1 MTTNTTASGSK
12 LQTIQPWLVCLAASL
27 FFFYEF
33 VQMSMFNAIN
43 PSLIKDFSV
52 SATQLGSLSAAY
64 FYANILFM
72 LPAGLLL
79 DRYSTK
85 LIILIA
91 MLICV
96 IGTVC
101 FSFTDSLYTAMI
113 CRFMTGIGG
122 SFPFLCCLRLAIRWF
137 PPKKLGL
144 ITGIMMTM
152 AMLGGVVAQTPLTLL
167 TINYGWRTSIL
178 IDGLLGIIFMLI
190 IYFVVHNEPVNSKE
204 KIVTKHINKLPIMQ
218 SLKRI
223 TSNKQN
229 WLFGIYTCMLN
240 LPIFLLAQTWG
251 SLYLSQVHH
260 LSMTKATLVTSMI
273 FIGTILGSPTLGW
286 LSDTI
291 SRRKLPMLLGAI
303 ASLGII
309 LLIMYLPSLSFTGLL
324 LLFLILGYTTSTQ
337 IITYPAISESNSL
350 VTNSGA
356 LGLASIL
363 IMSGGAIFEPMFG
376 WLMQRNLSHEVI
388 DGIPNYS
395 NADYHHAFMILP
407 VAFIVGIIA
416 MFFAKETFCRKLKSD
431 EN

>member
-1 MTTNTTASGSK
+1 
-12 LQTIQPWLVCLAASL
+12 
-27 FFFYEF
+27 
-33 VQMSMFNAIN
+33 
-43 PSLIKDFSV
+43 
-52 SATQLGSLSAAY
+52 
-64 FYANILFM
+64 
-72 LPAGLLL
+72 
-79 DRYSTK
+79 
-85 LIILIA
+85 
-91 MLICV
+91 
-96 IGTVC
+96 
-101 FSFTDSLYTAMI
+101 
-113 CRFMTGIGG
+113 
-122 SFPFLCCLRLAIRWF
+122 
-137 PPKKLGL
+137 
-144 ITGIMMTM
+144 
-152 AMLGGVVAQTPLTLL
+152 
-167 TINYGWRTSIL
+167 
-178 IDGLLGIIFMLI
+178 
-190 IYFVVHNEPVNSKE
+190 
-204 KIVTKHINKLPIMQ
+204 MQ

-416 MFFAKETFCRKLKSD
+416 MFFAKETSCRKLKSD

>member
-1 MTTNTTASGSK
+1 MTSNATALNLK
-12 LQTIQPWLVCLAASL
+12 FKTMQPWLVCLAASL

-43 PSLIKDFSV
+43 PSLIRDFSV

-91 MLICV
+91 MLICI

-101 FSFTDSLYTAMI
+101 FSFTNSLYTAMI
-113 CRFMTGIGG
+113 CRFLTGIGG

-144 ITGIMMTM
+144 ITGIIMTV

-178 IDGLLGIIFMLI
+178 IDGFLGVIFMLI
-190 IYFVVHNEPVNSKE
+190 IYFVVRNEPMNSNKTTSAQR
-204 KIVTKHINKLPIMQ
+204 KSKLPIMQ

-223 TSNKQN
+223 ISNKQN
-229 WLFGIYTCMLN
+229 WLLGIYTCMLN

-260 LSMTKATLVTSMI
+260 LNMTKATLVTSMI

-286 LSDTI
+286 LSDTL
-291 SRRKLPMLLGAI
+291 SKRKLPMLLGAI
-303 ASLGII
+303 FSLGII
-309 LLIMYLPSLSFTGLL
+309 LIIMYLPNLSFFSLL
-324 LLFLILGYTTSTQ
+324 LLFLALGYSTSTQ
-337 IITYPAISESNSL
+337 IITYPAISESNNL
-350 VTNSGA
+350 ATNSGA
-356 LGLASIL
+356 VGLASIL
-363 IMSGGAIFEPMFG
+363 IMSGGAIFEPLFG
-376 WLMQRNLSHEVI
+376 WLMERHWDHEII
-388 DGIPNYS
+388 DGIPSYS
-395 NADYHHAFMILP
+395 SADYHHAFMILP
-407 VAFIVGIIA
+407 VAFIVGIIV
-416 MFFAKETFCRKLKSD
+416 MFFAKETFCRKLYPAD
-431 EN
+431 D

>member
-1 MTTNTTASGSK
+1 MSTNKIASGSK
-12 LQTIQPWLVCLAASL
+12 FKTIQPWLVCLAASL

-52 SATQLGSLSAAY
+52 SAPQLGSLSAAY
-64 FYANILFM
+64 FYANIFFM

-101 FSFTDSLYTAMI
+101 FSFTNSLYTAMI

-122 SFPFLCCLRLAIRWF
+122 SFPFLCCLRLAVRWF

-144 ITGIMMTM
+144 VTGIMMTM

-167 TINYGWRTSIL
+167 TISYGWRTSIL

-190 IYFVVHNEPVNSKE
+190 IYIVVYNEPVGHIE
-204 KIVTKHINKLPIMQ
+204 KINTGNKSKLPLLQ
-218 SLKRI
+218 SLKLI

-229 WLFGIYTCMLN
+229 WLLGIYTCMLN

-260 LSMTKATLVTSMI
+260 LNMTKATLVTSMI

-303 ASLGII
+303 ISLVII
-309 LLIMYLPSLSFTGLL
+309 LLIMYLPNLNLTSLL
-324 LLFLILGYTTSTQ
+324 LLFLVLGYTTSTQ
-337 IITYPAISESNSL
+337 IITYPAISESNNL
-350 VTNSGA
+350 ATNSGA

-363 IMSGGAIFEPMFG
+363 IMSGGAIFEPLFG
-376 WLMQRNLSHEVI
+376 WLMESNWNHKII
-388 DGIPNYS
+388 DDIPSYS

-407 VAFIVGIIA
+407 IAFIVGIIA

-431 EN
+431 EI

>member
-1 MTTNTTASGSK
+1 MITSTTGSGSK
-12 LQTIQPWLVCLAASL
+12 FKTMQPWLVCIAASL

-43 PSLIKDFSV
+43 PSLIRDFSV

-85 LIILIA
+85 LIILTA
-91 MLICV
+91 MLTCV

-101 FSFTDSLYTAMI
+101 FSLTDSLYTAMI
-113 CRFMTGIGG
+113 CRFLTGIGG

-144 ITGIMMTM
+144 ITGIMITM

-167 TINYGWRTSIL
+167 TINYGWRASIL

-190 IYFVVHNEPVNSKE
+190 IYFVVHNEPASNIQKT
-204 KIVTKHINKLPIMQ
+204 VTKHINKLPVMQ

-260 LSMTKATLVTSMI
+260 LSMTKATMVTSMI

-303 ASLGII
+303 VSLAII
-309 LLIMYLPSLSFTGLL
+309 LLIMYLPSLSFTSLL
-324 LLFLILGYTTSTQ
+324 LLFLALGYTTSTQ

-376 WLMQRNLSHEVI
+376 WLMQRNWSHEVI

-395 NADYHHAFMILP
+395 SADYHHAFMILP
-407 VAFIVGIIA
+407 VAFVVGIIV